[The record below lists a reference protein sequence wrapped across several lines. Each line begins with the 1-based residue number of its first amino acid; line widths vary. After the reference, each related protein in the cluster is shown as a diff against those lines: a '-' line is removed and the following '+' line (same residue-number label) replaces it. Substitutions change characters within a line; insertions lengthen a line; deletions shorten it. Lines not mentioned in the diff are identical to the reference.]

1 MSEGRR
7 SFGLLDLLTLSR
19 TRRVLRARGGRTLA
33 VLVALFYG
41 LVALVVGS
49 MLELVPTGASTLSV
63 QTIYNPLSP
72 EWWNYPALLLVAPE
86 GILVLPFFASLSM
99 LAVSIGVGIGMGAG
113 LLVAVRVYRDW
124 KRSRAQGRSVG
135 SMAGL
140 TPAMVALLTL
150 GACCST
156 SFAAAAGIGAVAM
169 ASGVSIALLQVN
181 NWYLNV
187 FQILVL
193 GIALIAQEGLLKLYG
208 GLIGLGSADRR
219 LECPAT
225 LDVVGEP
232 RWSATLLRVVLVVVG
247 AAWSLA
253 FLLEVAVPPAGAP
266 IAGVI
271 AGGLFQHVLPGGTA
285 VLVGLSPNSPRLLSN
300 LRGSRTFVPVLRL
313 VVLVAGGSL
322 ALGVPPPLTSW
333 GMGGTLNALLA
344 AAGLHLPEG
353 AHVVGTG
360 GTPSTLWVVLLAGL
374 GAFLVV
380 LALRPRVALGAL
392 TARLP
397 AHAPVCRAPSSSVPG
412 EKPPVHPMAEDGAR
426 ASGVER
432 APSGG

>member
-1 MSEGRR
+1 MSEDRG

-19 TRRVLRARGGRTLA
+19 TRRVLRVRGGRTLA
-33 VLVALFYG
+33 VLVALIYG

-49 MLELVPTGASTLSV
+49 MLEFVPTGASTLSV
-63 QTIYNPLSP
+63 QTIYDPLSP

-99 LAVSIGVGIGMGAG
+99 LVVSIGVGIGMGAG

-124 KRSRAQGRSVG
+124 KRSKAQGRSVG

-169 ASGVSIALLQVN
+169 ASGVTLTLLQLN

-187 FQILVL
+187 LQILVL

-208 GLIGLGSADRR
+208 GLLGLRSEDRR
-219 LECPAT
+219 SESLAVES
-225 LDVVGEP
+225 VVGEP
-232 RWSATLLRVVLVVVG
+232 RWTATLLRGVIVVVG

-253 FLLEVAVPPAGAP
+253 FLLEVAAPPAGAP
-266 IAGVI
+266 FAGVV
-271 AGGLFQHVLPGGTA
+271 AGGMFQHVLPGGTA
-285 VLVGLSPNSPRLLSN
+285 VLVGISPNSPCLLSN
-300 LRGSRTFVPVLRL
+300 LRGSRVIVPLLRA

-322 ALGVPPPLTSW
+322 VLGVPPPLTSW
-333 GMGGTLNALLA
+333 GIGGTVNALLTI
-344 AAGLHLPEG
+344 AGFRASEG
-353 AHVVGTG
+353 AHVVGAG
-360 GTPSTLWVVLLAGL
+360 GTPSVLLVLLLAGL
-374 GAFLVV
+374 GTFLVL
-380 LALRPRVALGAL
+380 LALRPQVALGAL
-392 TARLP
+392 TTRLR
-397 AHAPVCRAPSSSVPG
+397 ARAPAGPGLSSAGSG
-412 EKPPVHPMAEDGAR
+412 AEPVEEPIAEEGAR
-426 ASGVER
+426 PSAVESTASG
-432 APSGG
+432 G